1 MIRLL
6 RRDTERVM
14 KTKKI
19 IRVAYFT
26 DTGKELALRLFDGWD
41 EAIPEYRNE
50 ELSLGDWVEDS
61 FKNHLPILFIGAV
74 GIAVRAIAPCVNNKL
89 KDSAVIV
96 TDELGLNVIPILSGH
111 FGGANDWARAIAEK
125 IESNPVIT
133 TATDINNVFAV
144 DVFARENGFKIKNK
158 EMIKEVSRK
167 VLKGEKLNAIETQD
181 YLDIDGLWL
190 VPKRLTLGI
199 GCKKGKTFKEIFQFV
214 TSIYDEDYLYDNLY
228 AISSI
233 DVKAS
238 EIGLIKLAQYFG
250 VPFVTYS
257 ADELSAAEGDFNES
271 DFVKENVGVGNVC
284 ERSALLAAGEEST
297 IIKAKEAFD
306 GMTLAAAK
314 REKLVI
320 EW

>member
-250 VPFVTYS
+250 VTVVTYS
-257 ADELSAAEGDFNES
+257 ADELSSVEGDFNES

>member
-6 RRDTERVM
+6 KRDTERVM

-26 DTGKELALRLFDGWD
+26 DNGKELALRLFDGWD

-50 ELSLGDWVEDS
+50 ELSLNDWVEDS

-74 GIAVRAIAPCVNNKL
+74 GIAVRAIAPFVNNKL

-111 FGGANDWARAIAEK
+111 FGGANDWARVIAEK
-125 IESNPVIT
+125 IDSNAVIT

-167 VLKGEKLNAIETQD
+167 VLNGEKLNAIETQD

-233 DVKAS
+233 DVKSS

-257 ADELSAAEGDFNES
+257 ADELSAVEGDFNES

-284 ERSALLAAGEEST
+284 ERAALLAAGEEST

>member
-50 ELSLGDWVEDS
+50 ELSLCDWVEDS

-74 GIAVRAIAPCVNNKL
+74 GIAVRAIAPCINNKL

-257 ADELSAAEGDFNES
+257 ADELSAVEGDFNES